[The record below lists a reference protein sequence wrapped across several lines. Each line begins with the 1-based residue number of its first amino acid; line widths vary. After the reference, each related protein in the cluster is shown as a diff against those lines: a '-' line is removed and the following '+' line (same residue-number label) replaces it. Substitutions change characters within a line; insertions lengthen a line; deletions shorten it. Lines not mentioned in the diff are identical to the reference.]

1 MRKAVGF
8 LLIIIFFLGT
18 IFFRYYSGTVIPY
31 PILWYISF
39 FALGLLGVWLFSSS
53 IRKAK
58 NIIEQ
63 VVNTETEKSKS
74 NAEIIELI
82 FENCE
87 FKTGSFSHQVD
98 DPRMS
103 GIFIGSDPLASIE
116 PKITETV
123 IQSYLI
129 YTGTING
136 TVCKFV
142 SPSFPFDQTTL
153 EVLCNQP

>member
-8 LLIIIFFLGT
+8 LFIIIFCLGT
-18 IFFRYYSGTVIPY
+18 TFFRHYSGTLISY

-39 FALGLLGVWLFSSS
+39 FALGLLGVWLVASSV
-53 IRKAK
+53 RKAK
-58 NIIEQ
+58 NIIEN
-63 VVNTETEKSKS
+63 VVNTETEKFKS
-74 NAEIIELI
+74 NAEIIELN

-98 DPRMS
+98 DPRMNAPFT
-103 GIFIGSDPLASIE
+103 GFGPLTTID

-123 IQSYLI
+123 FQSYLT

-136 TVCKFV
+136 SICKFV

-153 EVLCNQP
+153 SFM